1 MLHTPHII
9 PFHQFFARSFF
20 FVSVVVSCCYFFS
33 VICSLYHYY
42 YIYVFLSIFFQFTH
56 SYGVVCMPVVFSVAV
71 RIQNNRKSTNSE
83 SWAISFTCCRVDN
96 PNGKRRRRKKNETI
110 NKTGKQCQPTYYLD
124 SGSFLLQRSWVFRLV
139 YLFCC
144 CCCCCLL
151 TFDSIAN
158 SVRPLFAHIA
168 LFRIKTFSI

>member
-1 MLHTPHII
+1 MVILKTNHVHGMAFVCKLAFFQCCTHHTL
-9 PFHQFFARSFF
+9 FHSINSSLALFSSFLLLLVAAAIFFP
-20 FVSVVVSCCYFFS
+20 
-33 VICSLYHYY
+33 VIYSLYHYY

-139 YLFCC
+139 YIFCC
-144 CCCCCLL
+144 CHCCCCLL
-151 TFDSIAN
+151 T
-158 SVRPLFAHIA
+158 
-168 LFRIKTFSI
+168 